1 MATRKSPSSAKS
13 AAATTASYQHVEAK
27 AIIRPEAGAQTR
39 FNKKKPTATWHYDS
53 SLAPELQW
61 DAINPARE
69 QGEARIAELQAALA
83 TMQATLVEVEKQLA
97 SAQPSQS
104 AQDLSGLLQQ
114 TRGQL
119 VAMQNGALRAGRE
132 GAAALKALSKPFLNW
147 AGKAERLSFD
157 VPTLPMFIHERLSTQ
172 AILDSVSRH
181 KLSSQGDWVNE
192 FFGHPERSLPE
203 QLMKA
208 YEHPNGWQNRMVLG
222 DSLVVMNSMLHY
234 ENMGGQ
240 VQMAY
245 IDPPYGVKFGSNFQP
260 FVRKRDVTHNDDE
273 GLTREPEMVKAYRDT
288 WELGLHS
295 YLTYLR
301 DRLLLTRELLAESG
315 SVFVQISDE
324 NLHHVREVMDE
335 VFGEDNF
342 VAVITFAKT
351 TSASGESLSSVSD
364 YLIWFAKSKEKF
376 KYRPL
381 YLNKQIGD
389 EGATQYTWAELP
401 DGSRVNFS
409 DVEEL
414 KSLPDGAR
422 LFAHGDVTSQ
432 RPAQG
437 TDVRSFDYEGRTFNL
452 RKGTFKT
459 DRRGLENLASER
471 RFIWI
476 GNTLRYVRYL
486 NDFSVYPISNSWGD
500 TVISGFS
507 DQKLYAV
514 QTSPLVIQRCMLMTT
529 DPGDLVLDPTC
540 GSGTTAV
547 VAESWGR
554 RWITIDTSRVPLA
567 LARQRLLTATF
578 KYWDLKEPHRGPA
591 GGFVYKEKKN
601 KKGEHVGGIVP
612 HITLGS
618 IANNEPP
625 KYEVLVDRPEVNSGV
640 TRVCGPFVFEA
651 TIPTASNFDGEDSN
665 AGAALTPALS
675 RGDSGQSGDF
685 IDRMIEVLRSS
696 PVLHLAGG
704 KTVQLSG
711 IRRPAK
717 TLFLAA
723 EAMVSSPEGMA
734 GALEEADAANGGLAL
749 QQGEPVALMFGPEY
763 GPVAEVAVLQAWQ
776 EATAKAFTHLYVI
789 GFAIEPKARQSIGEY
804 SAMGMPTTYVQ
815 ATPDIL
821 MGDLLKNMRSS
832 QIFSVC
838 GQPDVAVRTIAT
850 PEGGIAGQSYYE
862 VQLRG
867 LDVFDPV
874 TMDLDTRS
882 GLDVPAWF
890 LDTDYNGLVFRVC
903 QAFFPRTQAWDN
915 LKRALKADFD
925 ESVWAHLAGD
935 TSTPFNVGQHRQ
947 IAVKVIDDRGN
958 ELMVVKKL
966 EGVQ

>member
-39 FNKKKPTATWHYDS
+39 FKKKKPTATWHYDS

-114 TRGQL
+114 TRSKL

-132 GAAALKALSKPFLNW
+132 GAAALKDLSKPFLNW

-181 KLSSQGDWVNE
+181 KLAGQGDWIND

-203 QLMKA
+203 QLLKA

-335 VFGEDNF
+335 VFGAENCIS
-342 VAVITFAKT
+342 VISFAKT
-351 TSASGESLSSVSD
+351 TSASGDLLGSVNDFLLWYAKDRSRLKYNQIYLSRLGEGWVNYD
-364 YLIWFAKSKEKF
+364 YVKTA
-376 KYRPL
+376 
-381 YLNKQIGD
+381 
-389 EGATQYTWAELP
+389 
-401 DGSRVNFS
+401 
-409 DVEEL
+409 VEHRRMTPEERQDWG
-414 KSLPDGAR
+414 KLPDGALVYR
-422 LFAHGDVTSQ
+422 RDNVTSQ
-432 RPAQG
+432 RPAG
-437 TDVRSFDYEGRTFNL
+437 DGDVKSFEFEGKVYRPG
-452 RKGTFKT
+452 KGTFKT
-459 DRRGLENLASER
+459 DLKGLHGLAAAGRLEGYGVTLSYR
-471 RFIWI
+471 RFVTDFPYMPLNNQWTDTQT
-476 GNTLRYVRYL
+476 GGFAETRFYV
-486 NDFSVYPISNSWGD
+486 
-500 TVISGFS
+500 
-507 DQKLYAV
+507 V
-514 QTSPLVIQRCMLMTT
+514 QTTAKAIQRCMLMTT

-540 GSGTTAV
+540 GSGTSAV

-618 IANNEPP
+618 IANSEPP

-651 TIPTASNFDGEDSN
+651 TIPTASNFEGEDSG
-665 AGAALTPALS
+665 AGERES
-675 RGDSGQSGDF
+675 RAGRAQSGDF
-685 IDRMIEVLRSS
+685 VDRMIEVLRSS

-723 EAMVSSPEGMA
+723 EAMVSSAEGMA
-734 GALEEADAANGGLAL
+734 GALEDADAANGGLAL